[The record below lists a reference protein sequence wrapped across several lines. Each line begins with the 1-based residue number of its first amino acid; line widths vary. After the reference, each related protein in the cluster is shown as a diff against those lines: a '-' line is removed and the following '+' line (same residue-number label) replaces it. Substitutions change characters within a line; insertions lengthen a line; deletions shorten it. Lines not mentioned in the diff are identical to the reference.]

1 MKKQKYNFLVFFAM
15 LAMMPFLLVGCQGK
29 TSNVQQKTANNAS
42 DGSVE
47 QTAVAVVKQ
56 VDADAGTVVLR
67 DTGTQEEQTFSYN
80 GATTIYSKNSVAM
93 VMTQLSCGE
102 IVEVSYDGVKNLL
115 TNVQV
120 SKDAWEYCAVKG
132 ADIDRTD
139 NDITVTGRKYQYDN
153 TVSVFSGQQ
162 SATLMDLNEQDEITI
177 KGIGTKVQSFQITKG
192 HGFLRLAGQDAFIGG
207 TIEVDQSIFLNVQD
221 DMLIT
226 VGEGEHTVVLRN
238 GKLEAVENITVE
250 KDQEILLD
258 LSEYEPLEEKEGKVK
273 FVVTPSGAALYIN
286 GKQRNTNQVLTL
298 AYGNYNVTV
307 RADGYEDYTGI
318 LHVQK
323 SAGAYQTIYVDLV
336 EEKEEVQKMKTPTV
350 TPSVSAGTSP
360 KNQTDATAIVVTKA
374 PETTKAPDEQHT
386 ITVKAPIGA
395 SVYVNGI
402 YQGVA
407 PITFSKVLGNA
418 TITLSKEGYVT
429 RSYSVNIADDGKDVN
444 YSFAALIAE

>member
-1 MKKQKYNFLVFFAM
+1 M
-15 LAMMPFLLVGCQGK
+15 
-29 TSNVQQKTANNAS
+29 
-42 DGSVE
+42 
-47 QTAVAVVKQ
+47 
-56 VDADAGTVVLR
+56 
-67 DTGTQEEQTFSYN
+67 
-80 GATTIYSKNSVAM
+80 
-93 VMTQLSCGE
+93 
-102 IVEVSYDGVKNLL
+102 
-115 TNVQV
+115 
-120 SKDAWEYCAVKG
+120 
-132 ADIDRTD
+132 
-139 NDITVTGRKYQYDN
+139 
-153 TVSVFSGQQ
+153 
-162 SATLMDLNEQDEITI
+162 
-177 KGIGTKVQSFQITKG
+177 
-192 HGFLRLAGQDAFIGG
+192 
-207 TIEVDQSIFLNVQD
+207 
-221 DMLIT
+221 
-226 VGEGEHTVVLRN
+226 
-238 GKLEAVENITVE
+238 AVENITVE
-250 KDQEILLD
+250 KDQEVLLD

-336 EEKEEVQKMKTPTV
+336 EEKEEVQKTKTPTV